1 MSKQL
6 IIVGVG
12 RAGRALVKVMPEDW
26 SIVAIDVDETRVN
39 ALPETHG
46 GRPLVRIVGDAGN
59 PLILEQAGIDEH
71 SSLVIATR
79 SDKQNI
85 EIAKV
90 ARSRF
95 HVGQIVCMLH
105 ESVDLTAHGIK
116 DYELLE
122 RSPAIADMVFNRI
135 CTLENRAVGLGL
147 GQGEIL
153 ETRILDG
160 SAAAG
165 QTLKALKPQRWLVA
179 AVYR

>member
-90 ARSRF
+90 ARSRGPERPARAQSSSF
-95 HVGQIVCMLH
+95 HPSTSKASRVV
-105 ESVDLTAHGIK
+105 LTGA
-116 DYELLE
+116 
-122 RSPAIADMVFNRI
+122 
-135 CTLENRAVGLGL
+135 
-147 GQGEIL
+147 
-153 ETRILDG
+153 
-160 SAAAG
+160 
-165 QTLKALKPQRWLVA
+165 
-179 AVYR
+179 